1 MFIYSAIAIGCIL
14 FIYTAWRII
23 WPLPLR
29 WWWRILL
36 CIPLAM
42 GAFRYPLLYSI
53 YGGHFF
59 RPDCPAW
66 VELSCTWL
74 FMALL
79 LLLAGLIV
87 VELLFLLP
95 GLIWRHNRK
104 LRKLKSMLCC
114 MTLPVALGTAAWGM
128 YNAFALPEV
137 REISIHLPK
146 LRETVR
152 LAMLTDLHADR
163 YKQAEFFHEVVKR
176 TNALQA
182 DAIVITGDFQD
193 GHLYSL
199 APALAPL
206 RHLKSRWGTYA
217 VHGNHDY
224 FSEHRAWE
232 RYLSSLGIR
241 FLNNEH
247 LLPGPGLL
255 VLAGVTDPAARR
267 DNALPPD
274 LSQTLAGAQVDK
286 PIILLAHQPRIAEK
300 AARHNIALQ
309 LSGHTHG
316 GQMPGLRQLI
326 ALFNQ
331 GLVQGLYRRGNMQ
344 IYISN
349 ATALWSGFP
358 IRLFTPA
365 EITLINLLP
374 EHENK

>member
-29 WWWRILL
+29 WWWRLLL

-42 GAFRYPLLYSI
+42 GAFRYPLLYGI

-59 RPDCPAW
+59 RPDCPMW
-66 VELSCTWL
+66 VELGCTWL
-74 FMALL
+74 FLALL
-79 LLLAGLIV
+79 LLLAGLMV

-95 GLIWRHNRK
+95 GFIWKHSRK
-104 LRKLKSMLCC
+104 LRKLKWVLCC

-137 REISIHLPK
+137 REISIRLPK
-146 LRETVR
+146 LKETVR

-193 GHLYSL
+193 GHLYDL

-206 RHLKSRWGTYA
+206 RHLESRWGTFA

-224 FSEHRAWE
+224 FSGHEARE

-247 LLPGPGLL
+247 LLPGPGHLI
-255 VLAGVTDPAARR
+255 LAGVTDPAARR
-267 DNALPPD
+267 DNCLPPN
-274 LSQTLAGAQVDK
+274 LSQTLAGAPADK
-286 PIILLAHQPRIAEK
+286 PIILLAHQPRIAKK
-300 AARHNIALQ
+300 AARRGIALQ

-316 GQMPGLRQLI
+316 GQLPGLRQLL
-326 ALFNQ
+326 ALFND
-331 GLVQGLYRRGNMQ
+331 GLVQGLYRQGNMQ

>member
-1 MFIYSAIAIGCIL
+1 M
-14 FIYTAWRII
+14 
-23 WPLPLR
+23 
-29 WWWRILL
+29 
-36 CIPLAM
+36 
-42 GAFRYPLLYSI
+42 
-53 YGGHFF
+53 
-59 RPDCPAW
+59 W
-66 VELSCTWL
+66 VEMGCTWL
-74 FMALL
+74 FMSLLILLALL
-79 LLLAGLIV
+79 LV
-87 VELLFLLP
+87 VELVFLVP
-95 GLIWRHNRK
+95 GLIWRQRPG
-104 LRKLKSMLCC
+104 LRRARHALCC
-114 MTLPVALGTAAWGM
+114 LSLPVALGAAGWGM
-128 YNAFALPEV
+128 CQAFALPEV
-137 REISIHLPK
+137 REITIALPHLQQPVK
-146 LRETVR
+146 

-163 YKQAEFFHEVVKR
+163 YKQADFFREVVNR

-182 DAIVITGDFQD
+182 DAIVITGDFED
-193 GHLYSL
+193 GHLYDL

-206 RHLKSRWGTYA
+206 RHLESRWGTFA

-224 FSEHRAWE
+224 FSEHQAWE

-247 LLPGPGLL
+247 LLPGPGHL

-274 LSQTLAGAQVDK
+274 LSQTLAGAPADK

-326 ALFNQ
+326 AFFNQ
-331 GLVQGLYRRGNMQ
+331 GLVQGLYRQGNMQ